1 MGNDVTFQVGEK
13 VKVNAVKDIQG
24 KPFIEDDILEILEL
38 DDVNAKLLSERM
50 GIYLLGIDFLIKIES
65 VSK

>member
-50 GIYLLGIDFLIKIES
+50 GIYLLGIHFLIKIEN

>member
-38 DDVNAKLLSERM
+38 DEVNAKLLSERM
-50 GIYLLGIDFLIKIES
+50 GIYLLGIDFLIKIENI
-65 VSK
+65 SK

>member
-24 KPFIEDDILEILEL
+24 KQFIEDDILEILEL
-38 DDVNAKLLSERM
+38 DDVNAKLLSEKM
-50 GIYLLGIDFLIKIES
+50 GIYLLGIHFLIKIENA
-65 VSK
+65 SK

>member
-24 KPFIEDDILEILEL
+24 KAFVKDDILEILEL
-38 DDVNAKLLSERM
+38 DEVNAKLLSEKM
-50 GIYLLGIDFLIKIES
+50 GIYLLGIHFLVKIED

>member
-24 KPFIEDDILEILEL
+24 KTFIEDDILEILEL

-50 GIYLLGIDFLIKIES
+50 GIYLLGIDFLIKIEN